1 MLFAIFTLSVIT
13 LECVLRY
20 EAKRRS
26 PTLAAP
32 QASSERAADAPFATL
47 YADAASADLLRLAQA
62 LAANAIKQPRGQEPS
77 SSSSSGASRQEVAGR
92 SS

>member
-20 EAKRRS
+20 DAKRRS

-32 QASSERAADAPFATL
+32 QVSPERAGDAPFAAL
-47 YADAASADLLRLAQA
+47 SPDAASADLLRLAQA
-62 LAANAIKQPRGQEPS
+62 LAANAIKQPLAQEPS
-77 SSSSSGASRQEVAGR
+77 SSLSSAASRQGVAGH